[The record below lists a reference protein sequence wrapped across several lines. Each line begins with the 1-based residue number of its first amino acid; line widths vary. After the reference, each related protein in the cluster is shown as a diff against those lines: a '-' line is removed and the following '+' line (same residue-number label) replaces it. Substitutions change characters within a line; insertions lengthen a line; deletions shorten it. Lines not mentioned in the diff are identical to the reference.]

1 MTGTELP
8 VIAAVDGSTHS
19 DDALDWAAREASGR
33 GLPLVVVHVRLLT
46 RRTGQEAQQR
56 EAEELLARS
65 VQRVERIAPG
75 LGPTTLSPLD
85 FPSAALV
92 SLSRDASLVVVGS
105 RGLGGFRSLML
116 GSNSLATAAMAMCP
130 VVVIH
135 GGRPDEEP
143 DGSSPEVFRDIV
155 AGVAADESSEAVL
168 EFAFETAAAR
178 PGARLRIV
186 HGWTM
191 FSSMLSGGPVFDRE
205 AAADSAE
212 RSLAELTAGRREVSA
227 GRGREGA
234 RPRLGVPHAGHRVG
248 DRGPDGDRPAARA
261 ASRSGSGSPRSRRPR
276 SRTRWGRWPWC
287 PADLLRGG
295 VTEPFGG
302 CSRPDPAVRG
312 PSPVHGTWPLAP
324 GGPH

>member
-19 DDALDWAAREASGR
+19 DDALDWAAHEASGR

-46 RRTGQEAQQR
+46 RRTGREAQQR

-65 VQRVERIAPG
+65 VQRVERVAPG
-75 LGPTTLSPLD
+75 LRPTTLAPLD

-116 GSNSLATAAMAMCP
+116 GSNSLATASMAMCP
-130 VVVIH
+130 VVVIN

-143 DGSSPEVFRDIV
+143 DGNTPEVFRDVV

-212 RSLAELTAGRREVSA
+212 RSLAELTAGRRERYPQV
-227 GRGREGA
+227 E
-234 RPRLGVPHAGHRVG
+234 VVK
-248 DRGPDGDRPAARA
+248 
-261 ASRSGSGSPRSRRPR
+261 
-276 SRTRWGRWPWC
+276 
-287 PADLLRGG
+287 
-295 VTEPFGG
+295 E
-302 CSRPDPAVRG
+302 
-312 PSPVHGTWPLAP
+312 PVHGSASRTLVTASATAALTVIGRRK
-324 GGPH
+324 GGESLGLGLSPVAQTTLTHALGPVAVVPC

>member
-8 VIAAVDGSTHS
+8 VIAAVDGSAHS
-19 DDALDWAAREASGR
+19 GDALDWAAREASGR
-33 GLPLVVVHVRLLT
+33 GLPLMIVHVRLLT

-65 VQRVERIAPG
+65 VQRVNRVAPG
-75 LGPTTLSPLD
+75 LRPTTLAPLD

-116 GSNSLATAAMAMCP
+116 GSNSLATAAMAKCP
-130 VVVIH
+130 VVVVN
-135 GGRPDEEP
+135 GGRHEEA
-143 DGSSPEVFRDIV
+143 DGSAQEVFLDIV
-155 AGVAADESSEAVL
+155 AGVAADESSDAVL

-212 RSLAELTAGRREVSA
+212 RSLAELTAGRRERYPQV
-227 GRGREGA
+227 E
-234 RPRLGVPHAGHRVG
+234 VVK
-248 DRGPDGDRPAARA
+248 
-261 ASRSGSGSPRSRRPR
+261 
-276 SRTRWGRWPWC
+276 
-287 PADLLRGG
+287 
-295 VTEPFGG
+295 E
-302 CSRPDPAVRG
+302 
-312 PSPVHGTWPLAP
+312 PVHGSASRTLVTASATAALTVIGRRK
-324 GGPH
+324 GGESLGLGLSPVAQTTLTHALGPVAVVPC